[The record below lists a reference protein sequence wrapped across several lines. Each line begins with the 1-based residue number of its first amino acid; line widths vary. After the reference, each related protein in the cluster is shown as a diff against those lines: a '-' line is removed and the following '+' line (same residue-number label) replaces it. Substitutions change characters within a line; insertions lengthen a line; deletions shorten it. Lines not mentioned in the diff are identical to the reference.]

1 MNKTELAKY
10 ILNFVKLNPKK
21 NCYPN
26 TNKYNQNC
34 FFVIQNSFKE
44 NKKYIITSNYDSIFY
59 SKNEKLI
66 GKNWMEILLSSN
78 NILEYHKKI
87 RDNFPYCNQKKLIK
101 SLISSFD
108 YWFDRNS
115 QNAIIEVS
123 EATFDIDTRKK
134 LENIRY
140 FLDKKDWSNYFFNLQ
155 KLMHEQIIKLLDWK
169 NKSLNYNS
177 YIEILNQK
185 LSSYINDLNI
195 IKNCNE
201 TIRQINLYRNLLS
214 KATSIIPN
222 NNVQWNSISSDF
234 TKKLIAW
241 KLYYLLAELINCF
254 NLILQ
259 EKKL

>member
-1 MNKTELAKY
+1 MTGSELGYY
-10 ILNFVKLNPKK
+10 IHHFVKLNPKK
-21 NCYPN
+21 NKRPN
-26 TNKYNQNC
+26 LSKYNQNS

-44 NKKYIITSNYDSIFY
+44 NKKYIITSNYDDVFY
-59 SKNEKLI
+59 YKNEKLI
-66 GKNWMEILLSSN
+66 GKKWIDIILSSKD
-78 NILEYHKKI
+78 IFEYHKII
-87 RDNFPYCNQKKLIK
+87 RDEFPYCKQKKFLKILIEN
-101 SLISSFD
+101 LFF
-108 YWFDRNS
+108 WFDKNMIKVIVEAS
-115 QNAIIEVS
+115 EVN
-123 EATFDIDTRKK
+123 FDIDTRKK